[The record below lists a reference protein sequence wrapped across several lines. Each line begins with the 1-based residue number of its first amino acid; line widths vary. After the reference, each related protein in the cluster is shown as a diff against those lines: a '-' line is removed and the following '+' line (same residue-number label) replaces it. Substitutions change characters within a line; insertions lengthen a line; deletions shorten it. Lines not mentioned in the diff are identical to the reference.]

1 MVCIHSFIFRD
12 RGSSECGDVTRARI
26 EVYIDDI
33 MSDDF
38 KINFKFILVGYVVC
52 TTVAVT
58 FISAAKKFIDVH
70 LHFPLYAHA
79 PTPAP

>member
-1 MVCIHSFIFRD
+1 M
-12 RGSSECGDVTRARI
+12 TRARN

-33 MSDDF
+33 KSDDF
-38 KINFKFILVGYVVC
+38 KIKFVLVGYVVC

-70 LHFPLYAHA
+70 LHFPLYAPA